1 MSQILNDEPTTV
13 KNLWRNLSPHG
24 DYDPRH
30 SNTEPLCQFHYCGYC
45 TIRPVIHVLLL
56 GANTTEWVRFAR
68 ETLQS
73 GYNHEA
79 TASLHENLQRES
91 HKTYGPPTSVT

>member
-1 MSQILNDEPTTV
+1 MSQQLV
-13 KNLWRNLSPHG
+13 KNLWKNLSAYA

-30 SNTEPLCQFHYCGYC
+30 SNTEPLRQFHHCGYC
-45 TIRPVIHVLLL
+45 TIRTLILVFLL
-56 GANTTEWVRFAR
+56 GANSTKRVRFAR

-73 GYNHEA
+73 GYSHEA
-79 TASLHENLQRES
+79 PVSLHENLQRES